1 MDEKDQ
7 QDHEVDRLMR
17 RAEDLGHDPER
28 VARAV
33 GHRQPPVIEG
43 QPVVEIERPR
53 WFGAAA
59 ARRFARRS

>member
-1 MDEKDQ
+1 MDKQDR
-7 QDHEVDRLMR
+7 QDHEVERLMR

-33 GHRQPPVIEG
+33 GHLQPPPIEA
-43 QPVVEIERPR
+43 QPVAEIVPRR

-59 ARRFARRS
+59 ARRFARRT